1 VETPKPRLLVA
12 MDLWTTPSSCRCHV
26 GRLCHGEGRKPKKRN
41 DCIRWYLRDC
51 LATAPRTEHPVRTNV
66 VALLGI
72 LLAHEVTMGDLM
84 FLLILGGGIWL
95 AIAITQLRA
104 DLTELAD
111 TVHAAFCASVTANY

>member
-1 VETPKPRLLVA
+1 
-12 MDLWTTPSSCRCHV
+12 
-26 GRLCHGEGRKPKKRN
+26 
-41 DCIRWYLRDC
+41 
-51 LATAPRTEHPVRTNV
+51 
-66 VALLGI
+66 
-72 LLAHEVTMGDLM
+72 MGDLM